1 MLNNLLK
8 FLLIIFLQISAAFAS
23 NNCFINDI
31 LKDPKISSDQI
42 FWKNYDQFLTQGQSH
57 EKALE
62 LSYLEHTKKKSQ
74 HQSPQ
79 NSDNRNSNSNK
90 KDSAPKIDI
99 SKKGRQEIDRL
110 TPQLKKK
117 VDEFL
122 DLVATPNGL
131 REIRNNPGRWNFEE
145 LNYKAGMYTVRL
157 NGGYRILF
165 ELKNDVLSIK
175 EVNKGNIHSK

>member
-1 MLNNLLK
+1 MK
-8 FLLIIFLQISAAFAS
+8 FILVIFLQIATAFAS
-23 NNCFINDI
+23 NSCFINDI
-31 LKDPKISSDQI
+31 LKDPQISNDQN
-42 FWKNYDQFLTQGQSH
+42 FWKNYDQLLTQGQSH

-74 HQSPQ
+74 DQKVQS
-79 NSDNRNSNSNK
+79 SDNRNSNA
-90 KDSAPKIDI
+90 KDRAPKIDI

-110 TPQLKKK
+110 SPQLKKK

-122 DLVATPNGL
+122 DLAATPNGL

>member
-1 MLNNLLK
+1 MLNNLIKL
-8 FLLIIFLQISAAFAS
+8 FLISLLQVATALAS
-23 NNCFINDI
+23 NCFINDI
-31 LKDPKISSDQI
+31 LKDPQISNDQN
-42 FWKNYDQFLTQGQSH
+42 FWKRYDQFLTQGQSH

-62 LSYLEHTKKKSQ
+62 LSYQEHTKKKAQDQTKLQNNSSKNN
-74 HQSPQ
+74 QSH
-79 NSDNRNSNSNK
+79 DRI
-90 KDSAPKIDI
+90 PKIEI

-122 DLVATPNGL
+122 DLAATPNGL
-131 REIRNNPGRWNFEE
+131 REIRNNPGRWNYEE
-145 LNYKAGMYTVRL
+145 LNYKANMFTVRL

-165 ELKNDVLSIK
+165 EYKNDILVIK